1 MGGAT
6 GSSLGSHEL
15 SCRTYLLIEEI
26 AGQSFGVDK
35 DEVQALLNQ
44 CAVIIH
50 LTNQHKL
57 LQPLPQACTS

>member
-1 MGGAT
+1 M
-6 GSSLGSHEL
+6 
-15 SCRTYLLIEEI
+15 TYQLVKEI
-26 AGQSFGVDK
+26 AGQSCCVDK

-57 LQPLPQACTS
+57 LQPLLQACTS